1 MNLGYFP
8 RKNIWH
14 LMILSSKNLSGF
26 RNVFSGK
33 DWSSK
38 RSTYRWISTSK
49 IAQHITGSDDQ
60 KTRTSWPAAAAA
72 APSSYSRQPSTSLL
86 QKSMASLQRRGGGA
100 TGVSECGEGRE
111 WGVDDSNNGRR
122 KRQSHH
128 PPHCSRRDRLPRSR
142 EISLTRRTPPATGS
156 WSASL

>member
-1 MNLGYFP
+1 MAFDDP
-8 RKNIWH
+8 FFQKFV
-14 LMILSSKNLSGF
+14 KGF
-26 RNVFSGK
+26 RSVFSGK
-33 DWSSK
+33 DWSSE
-38 RSTYRWISTSK
+38 RSTCRWISTSK

-72 APSSYSRQPSTSLL
+72 AAPSSYSRQPSTSLL
-86 QKSMASLQRRGGGA
+86 QKSMANLQRKRGGGGGA

-122 KRQSHH
+122 ERQSHH

-142 EISLTRRTPPATGS
+142 EISLTRRTSPATGS